1 MQRHIPLGY
10 SVAQG
15 KAQIDPETSQ
25 VVQDIYTAYDNGASC
40 NAIAKDLTAKG
51 IQTANQKAVWH
62 CCMVGKILEN
72 QKYLGDGFYPQ
83 MIEEALFQRVQER
96 RKERAKKLGKTN
108 TLNGY
113 NNRTLWNELL
123 ICGQCGSVYWQC
135 VDKQQQKQWKCKKD
149 VHKKGMGCENLSLTQ
164 VQLEDGF
171 LRVLKE
177 VMEHP
182 SCLIQRKSI
191 RERKQSLL
199 EIRLTKEIQNLLMS
213 PCCDAKRLKELA
225 YERAMEQYQH
235 TVVDDSDFQTE
246 KLLYLL
252 SSTPVPTKF
261 DSHLL
266 AETMRKVVVAKEGYL
281 EFHFKN
287 GYQRKT
293 WLKEE

>member
-25 VVQDIYTAYDNGASC
+25 VVQDIYQAYDNGASC

-62 CCMVGKILEN
+62 CCMVRKILEN

-83 MIEEALFQRVQER
+83 MIEEALSQRVQNR
-96 RKERAKKLGKTN
+96 RKERAEKLGKTN
-108 TLNGY
+108 TLNGH
-113 NNRTLWNELL
+113 NNRTLWNKLL
-123 ICGQCGSVYWQC
+123 ICGQCGGVYWQC
-135 VDKQQQKQWKCKKD
+135 VDKQQEKWWKCKKD
-149 VHKKGMGCENLSLTQ
+149 AHKRGMGCENLSLTQ
-164 VQLEDGF
+164 VQMEDGF
-171 LRVLKE
+171 LRVLRE
-177 VMEHP
+177 VMERP

-191 RERKQSLL
+191 RESNQSLL

-213 PCCDAKRLKELA
+213 PCCDAKRLKELV
-225 YERAMEQYQH
+225 YERAAEQYQH
-235 TVVDDSDFQTE
+235 TVFDDSDFQTE

-287 GYQRKT
+287 GYQRKI

>member
-15 KAQIDPETSQ
+15 KVQIDPETSQ
-25 VVQDIYTAYDNGASC
+25 VVQDIYQAYDNGASC
-40 NAIAKDLTAKG
+40 NTIAKDLTAKG

-83 MIEEALFQRVQER
+83 MIEEALFQRVQNR
-96 RKERAKKLGKTN
+96 RKERAEKLGKTN
-108 TLNGY
+108 TLNGH

-123 ICGQCGSVYWQC
+123 ICGQCGGVYWQC
-135 VDKQQQKQWKCKKD
+135 VDKQLEKWWKCKKD
-149 VHKKGMGCENLSLTQ
+149 AHKRGMGCENLSLTQ
-164 VQLEDGF
+164 VQMEDGF
-171 LRVLKE
+171 LRVLRE
-177 VMEHP
+177 VMERP

-191 RERKQSLL
+191 RESNQSLL

-213 PCCDAKRLKELA
+213 PCCDAKRLKELV
-225 YERAMEQYQH
+225 YERAAEQYQH
-235 TVVDDSDFQTE
+235 TVFDDSDFQTE

-252 SSTPVPTKF
+252 SNTPVPTKF
-261 DSHLL
+261 DSDLL
-266 AETMRKVVVAKEGYL
+266 AETMRKVVVAKEGHL

-287 GYQRKT
+287 GYQRKI
-293 WLKEE
+293 WIKEE

>member
-25 VVQDIYTAYDNGASC
+25 VVQDIYQAYDNGASC

-62 CCMVGKILEN
+62 CCMVRKILEN

-83 MIEEALFQRVQER
+83 MIEKALFQRVQER
-96 RKERAKKLGKTN
+96 RKERAEKLGKTN
-108 TLNGY
+108 TLNGH

-123 ICGQCGSVYWQC
+123 ICGQCGGVYWQC
-135 VDKQQQKQWKCKKD
+135 VDKQQGKQWKCKKD
-149 VHKKGMGCENLSLTQ
+149 VHKKGTGCDNLSLTQ
-164 VQLEDGF
+164 TQLDEGF
-171 LRVLKE
+171 LRVIQE
-177 VMEHP
+177 VMERP
-182 SCLIQRKSI
+182 ACLKQRKSK
-191 RERKQSLL
+191 RERTESFL
-199 EIRLTKEIQNLLMS
+199 ETKLTKEIQSLLAS
-213 PCCDAKRLKELA
+213 PFCDTKRLKDLA
-225 YERAMEQYQH
+225 YERAAEQYQH
-235 TVVDDSDFQTE
+235 AVFDDGDFQTE
-246 KLLYLL
+246 KLLHLL
-252 SSTPVPTKF
+252 NHTPVPTKF

-287 GYQRKT
+287 GYQRKI
-293 WLKEE
+293 WIKEE